1 MDIAIALILPFVVYY
16 GIYLDLGQNRDVF
29 PRAELHLLLDGATA
43 FFLFALAVSTGL
55 SISTG
60 SGLKGLQRYLLKR
73 GLFFLLLGGLLSIIW
88 PTNIFILLGACSLI
102 SALIIPLNSTFLFFV
117 AAMVVIVGVALNQ
130 FGNAKISLD
139 PWDDNLPMSLV
150 KHIAT
155 DGYYA
160 VVPWLFFWLLGI
172 IYSRG
177 DFFSKRGKELRS
189 MFGLVLLLIGIGI
202 EFIFENW
209 ILSSSAPQHPFS
221 RESIFDLHLPAFI
234 FGASGLSIIVF
245 NFIMSYYEKLPTN
258 AMGDFIRYFGKM
270 KYSILAAQGI
280 VGGILGFKLVG
291 LETYGAY
298 SVIGMG
304 IIGTVIGGLVS
315 YFWTKRFGLGPVVKV
330 LKMLN

>member
-1 MDIAIALILPFVVYY
+1 MDIAIAMILPFVIYY
-16 GIYLDLGQNRDVF
+16 GIYLDLGQNRHVF
-29 PRAELHLLLDGATA
+29 PRPELHLFLDGATA
-43 FFLFALAVSTGL
+43 FFLFVLAISTGL

-60 SGLKGLQRYLLKR
+60 NGLKGLQRYLLKR
-73 GLFFLLLGGLLSIIW
+73 GVFFIILGLLLSLIW
-88 PTNIFILLGACSLI
+88 PTNIFILLGACSLL
-102 SALIIPLNSTFLFFV
+102 SALLIPLNSTFLFFV
-117 AAMVVIVGVALNQ
+117 AAMVVIAGVTLNQ
-130 FGNAKISLD
+130 FADLKIALN
-139 PWDDNLPMSLV
+139 PWDGKLPMSLI
-150 KHIAT
+150 KHITT

-189 MFGLVLLLIGIGI
+189 MFGLILLLIGIGI
-202 EFIFENW
+202 EFVFENW

-221 RESIFDLHLPAFI
+221 RESIYDIHLPSFI

-245 NFIMSYYEKLPTN
+245 NFIVSYYEKLPANTVGN
-258 AMGDFIRYFGKM
+258 FIRYFGKM
-270 KYSILAAQGI
+270 KYSILVAQGI
-280 VGGILGFKLVG
+280 TGGILGFKLVG

-304 IIGTVIGGLVS
+304 VIGTLIGVLVS
-315 YFWTKRFGLGPVVKV
+315 YFWTKRFGLGPVEKV